1 MSHVGPVAL
10 LLALVGLA
18 LLPRRRRQSAHPPPS
33 FSRRLSMDNERQR
46 AGHIAPRTLP
56 TEEKCDFIR
65 NYEHNLTWRFQAY
78 CPRLFSRDDSLR
90 FVLG

>member
-1 MSHVGPVAL
+1 
-10 LLALVGLA
+10 
-18 LLPRRRRQSAHPPPS
+18 
-33 FSRRLSMDNERQR
+33 MDNERQR
-46 AGHIAPRTLP
+46 AGHIAPRTSP